1 MRLKSS
7 HTCGSTNNIVKKC
20 DFQWQSLQNSK
31 KNPNFHIKS
40 QMIIISQNN
49 PNQK

>member
-1 MRLKSS
+1 MAAQIILLKIRFPV
-7 HTCGSTNNIVKKC
+7 TAFTELKE
-20 DFQWQSLQNSK
+20 

-40 QMIIISQNN
+40 QKIMISQNN

>member
-1 MRLKSS
+1 MAVFTEL
-7 HTCGSTNNIVKKC
+7 
-20 DFQWQSLQNSK
+20 K

>member
-1 MRLKSS
+1 MWFPMAAFTELKE
-7 HTCGSTNNIVKKC
+7 
-20 DFQWQSLQNSK
+20 